1 MKKKVLLFVLCF
13 LSLTYFSF
21 AGETVITTNTEKDFD
36 SSNYLAN
43 DKSENRNS
51 LVAQIITSIITVIV
65 AYITGAVPSLL
76 TKKYEN
82 AKIKKEKL
90 EEFYIE
96 TTDWYN
102 SCFIQVSMINLIFN
116 RKWRWED
123 FDNYITQNPI
133 KNGYLK
139 SEIDIFLY
147 FPELK
152 DNYEEVRKSIQD
164 LFVYSY
170 EIRNNNDLISCRK
183 IYNELAK
190 KSSQSF
196 DSFKEK
202 MESIAIMIK

>member
-1 MKKKVLLFVLCF
+1 MKKKVLLFVLCL

-133 KNGYLK
+133 KKGYLK

-152 DNYEEVRKSIQD
+152 DNYEEARKSIQD

-183 IYNELAK
+183 IYNGLAK

-196 DSFKEK
+196 DTFKEK